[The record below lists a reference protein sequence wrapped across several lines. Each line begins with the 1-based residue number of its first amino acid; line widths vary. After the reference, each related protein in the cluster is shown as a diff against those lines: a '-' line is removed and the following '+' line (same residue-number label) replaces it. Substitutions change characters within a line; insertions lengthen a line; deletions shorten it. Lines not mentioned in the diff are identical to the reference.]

1 MKGEIK
7 TLGQILT
14 KSSTY
19 LIPPYQR
26 QYQWNSERWQS
37 LVSDVS
43 NALNSSQSDPAHWLG
58 ILLLSK
64 ENAIALPGE
73 TEPSKYSVIDGQ
85 QRLVT
90 IITWLAALSHHA
102 SSGNQTIEFDLNDL
116 PKIAVQVSD
125 QKPLDVVLSGNWL
138 DSQYESLRNSQI
150 MQAYRYF
157 RYLLWL
163 GSDALA
169 EDYNLP
175 IPAWKDSLTGE
186 PHESIYEKFIE
197 TAVGRKIP
205 RGNDVDCQSL
215 ISATLEKLSIFV
227 LVHDPQL
234 DEPVASIF
242 DTLNGMRTELEP
254 LDHVRNS
261 IFVRIPKNES
271 DKLFKNYWSLAE
283 EGIRDVRLKGLKPG
297 ISFLYD
303 YVISKGEKKRQGTIS
318 RLKGSSHF
326 ARMTKDLSGTE
337 LAEYM
342 KSELIPAMVC
352 WPVVIRKRDSV
363 KYEGAEIFFRSKT
376 LDLLDSI
383 RDLSKNPANPLILLY
398 LSARVKGQLSDTQLE
413 ARLFMVES
421 FLARQILA
429 LTPLSP
435 LRARIMDIASDID
448 SDISESKLKAALRKQ
463 KLETDAVIR
472 AKSKKGEYGLLE
484 PVQLGAIFR
493 GIEKTLSGRHAM
505 NFKIG
510 SNDYTIEHIFPKK
523 DEKWHVDFRAWGTD
537 ATKMRASLQTLGNL
551 TVVSKEHNSKVGN
564 KRLTQKQKH
573 PSGLGN
579 AAPLKIHDDWLSAP
593 KWTEKEIQK
602 RTERMI
608 SLALKHWPLP
618 TK

>member
-1 MKGEIK
+1 MNGEIK
-7 TLGQILT
+7 TLGQIMT
-14 KSSTY
+14 KSSAY

-37 LVSDVS
+37 LVSDVN
-43 NALNSSQSDPAHWLG
+43 NALNSSQNDPAHWLG

-64 ENAIALPGE
+64 ENVIELPGE

-90 IITWLAALSHHA
+90 TVTWLAALVHHA
-102 SSGNQTIEFDLNDL
+102 NAKNQAVSFDLKNL
-116 PKIAVQVSD
+116 PSIAVQVSD
-125 QKPLDVVLSGNWL
+125 QKPLDVVLQGNWQ
-138 DSQYESLRNSQI
+138 DPQYESLRNSQI

-163 GSDALA
+163 GTDALT
-169 EDYNLP
+169 EDYSLP
-175 IPAWKDSLTGE
+175 IPNWKDPSANE
-186 PHESIYEKFIE
+186 SHESIYEKFLE
-197 TAVGRKIP
+197 TANGKKVP
-205 RGNDVDCQSL
+205 RGQNVDCEGL
-215 ISATLEKLSIFV
+215 ISATLNHLSIFV

-261 IFVRIPKNES
+261 IFVRIPKAES
-271 DKLFKNYWSLAE
+271 DNLFKNYWALAE

-297 ISFLYD
+297 VSFLYD

-326 ARMTKDLSGTE
+326 ARMTKDLNGVE
-337 LAEYM
+337 LAAYM
-342 KSELIPAMVC
+342 KSELIPAMAC
-352 WPVVIRKRDSV
+352 WPVVIRKRDTV
-363 KYEGAEIFFRSKT
+363 KYGGAEIFFRPKT
-376 LDLLDSI
+376 LELLDSI

-398 LSARVKGQLSDTQLE
+398 LTARVKGLLSDAQLE
-413 ARLFMVES
+413 SRLFMIES

-448 SDISESKLKAALRKQ
+448 SDISETKLKSALKKQ

-472 AKSKKGEYGLLE
+472 TKSKKGEYGLLE